1 MLLKLNIDHI
11 KMSFGMKKKQK
22 NYFKYFRRYEAF
34 RRYARS
40 YKVGIID
47 TKDPLAQLET
57 G

>member
-1 MLLKLNIDHI
+1 
-11 KMSFGMKKKQK
+11 MSFGMKKKQK